1 MKHGQGAAEG
11 AMATALMVA
20 ALVGIYMVSQFF
32 RNSVGVVGPDLA
44 RDFNLKAADLGIL
57 SSTFFL
63 SFAAAQI
70 PLGVA
75 IDRWGPKKPML
86 VTAGIMLAGTA
97 VFAFAQGFA
106 GLTLG
111 RALIGIGCS
120 SFYMGPLAIYASR
133 FPPEKFGSMTGL
145 QLGAGTTGTL
155 AATAPL
161 ALAAEAF
168 GWRYAFLGVGAVG
181 ALMTLAVLILV
192 PGDDKSAADRKGN
205 GESLARSIA
214 GVGEAMGVP
223 DFWKVFLLQLASYAP
238 FAAILGVWAAPWLQ
252 QVYGIGPE
260 TRGAMLFALALA
272 QVAGLF
278 FWGSSDRWLKSYKKP
293 IALGAGGA
301 ILILLAAALFGVPR
315 EGLWLFFVLFGFV
328 CAFTPMVTAHGKIL
342 FPNRLTARG
351 LTLMNIGTIGGVFLQ
366 QTITGYV
373 VEAFGSA
380 MTPAGRSYPAEAYAA
395 VFAVLAAQLALA
407 LVFYLRIADRHPLK
421 TGTDRP

>member
-1 MKHGQGAAEG
+1 MKQEQGATEG
-11 AMATALMVA
+11 AWATALMVA

-44 RDFNLKAADLGIL
+44 RDFDLKAADLGIL

-70 PLGVA
+70 PLGIA
-75 IDRWGPKKPML
+75 IDRWGPKRPML
-86 VTAGIMLAGTA
+86 ATAGIMLAGTA

-120 SFYMGPLAIYASR
+120 SFYMGPLAIYARR

-161 ALAAEAF
+161 AFAAEAF
-168 GWRYAFLGVGAVG
+168 GWRIAFLGVGAVG
-181 ALMTLAVLILV
+181 ILMTLAVLLLV
-192 PGDDKSAADRKGN
+192 PADDRTAVDCKGG

-223 DFWKVFLLQLASYAP
+223 DFWKVFFLQLASYAP
-238 FAAILGVWAAPWLQ
+238 FAAILGLWAAPWLQ

-260 TRGAMLFALALA
+260 TRGAMLFALAVA

-301 ILILLAAALFGVPR
+301 VLILTGAALFGVPKN
-315 EGLWLFFVLFGFV
+315 GLWAFFIVFGFV
-328 CAFTPMVTAHGKIL
+328 CAFTPMVTAHGKTL
-342 FPNRLTARG
+342 FPARLTARG

-373 VEAFGSA
+373 VEAFGYE
-380 MTPAGRSYPAEAYAA
+380 MTAQGRSYPPEAYAA

-407 LVFYLRIADRHPLK
+407 LLFYLRIADRHPLK
-421 TGTDRP
+421 QER